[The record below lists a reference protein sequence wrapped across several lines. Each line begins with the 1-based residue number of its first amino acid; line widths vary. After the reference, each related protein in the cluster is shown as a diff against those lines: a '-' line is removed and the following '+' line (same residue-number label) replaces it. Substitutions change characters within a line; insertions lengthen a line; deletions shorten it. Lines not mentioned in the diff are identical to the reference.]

1 MEKVVSADILV
12 VAVVPLEAVAAPLLV
27 AVVPV
32 LVVVAAHPLVF

>member
-1 MEKVVSADILV
+1 MVEKVVSADILV

-27 AVVPV
+27 AVVP